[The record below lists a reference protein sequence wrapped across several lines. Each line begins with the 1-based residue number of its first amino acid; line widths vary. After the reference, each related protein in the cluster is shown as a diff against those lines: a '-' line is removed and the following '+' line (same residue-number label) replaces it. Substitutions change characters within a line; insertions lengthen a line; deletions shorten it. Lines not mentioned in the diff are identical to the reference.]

1 MFFLLKTYFKSRSYA
16 LIERGLFEP
25 ARAKQIVTCFFKK
38 RKKKRKKGRKEKRE
52 AYNRHSSLKSSQKKK
67 KKKKKRKKIRKYSTF
82 RAVQTR

>member
-38 RKKKRKKGRKEKRE
+38 RKKKKKKRKKGKKGSVQPSFVAKVFPKEKE
-52 AYNRHSSLKSSQKKK
+52 E
-67 KKKKKRKKIRKYSTF
+67 KKKRKKIRKYSTF